1 MGFKEAV
8 RICMQE
14 KYVTFS
20 GRAPRS
26 EYWWFILFTTLVS
39 VVVVGLGVATLNFST
54 GDPSTLSWIFFGLIG
69 LFYLAVALP
78 MISVTVRRFHDRNL
92 SGWWYLATIV
102 VGAVPYLGFLA
113 SIAALIITILR
124 GTPGDNNFGPD
135 PLNPRNSAEV
145 FA

>member
-39 VVVVGLGVATLNFST
+39 VVLGGLGVATLNFST
-54 GDPSTLSWIFFGLIG
+54 GEPSTLSWIFFGLIG

-113 SIAALIITILR
+113 SIAALIITLLR

-135 PLNPRNSAEV
+135 PLNPRSSAEV